1 MTPRRPVPLTLCV
14 ALSVLA
20 LVLAACGGN
29 ESVQRGGPAGADSVG
44 GASVI
49 DRAFIRDMTAHHRS
63 AIAMARVART
73 RGKSPFVK
81 RLARD
86 IISTQ
91 SFEIKAMKEADAALA
106 AEKINAGDLGLTEA
120 QKAIA
125 HDPAALAAAK
135 PFDPEFLRQMIHHH
149 GGAIRIAQVEQQRG
163 NSLDMKNL
171 AAQIEETQTQQI
183 AAMRKHLP

>member
-20 LVLAACGGN
+20 LALAACGGN
-29 ESVQRGGPAGADSVG
+29 AVQRGGPAGADSVG

-63 AIAMARVART
+63 AIAMARLARK

-81 RLARD
+81 KLASD
-86 IISTQ
+86 IIATQ
-91 SFEIKAMKEADAALA
+91 TFEIGVMKEADQALA
-106 AEKINAGDLGLTEA
+106 AEQINAGDLGLTDAQEA
-120 QKAIA
+120 IE
-125 HDPAALAAAK
+125 HDGAKLEAAK
-135 PFDPEFLRQMIHHH
+135 PFDPEFLRQMIRHH

-183 AAMRKHLP
+183 AAMRKQLP

>member
-1 MTPRRPVPLTLCV
+1 MRSRAS
-14 ALSVLA
+14 ALIAVTTA
-20 LVLAACGGN
+20 LVLLAGCGG
-29 ESVQRGGPAGADSVG
+29 SSTVQRGGPAGADSVG

-81 RLARD
+81 KLASD
-86 IISTQ
+86 IIATQ
-91 SFEIKAMKEADAALA
+91 TFEIGAMKEADQALA
-106 AEKINAGDLGLTEA
+106 AERINAGDLGLTKEQEA
-120 QKAIA
+120 IE
-125 HDPAALAAAK
+125 HDGTKLEAAK

-149 GGAIRIAQVEQQRG
+149 EGAIRIAKVEQQRG
-163 NSLDMKNL
+163 NSFDMKNL
-171 AAQIEETQTQQI
+171 AGQIEETQTQQI